1 VRLFKGL
8 GVMAAVGALSGCVS
22 GIPLVGSLCID
33 RPQARSGIIVNA
45 LLGCAMDS
53 VAAVPKPNMPLAFRN
68 ATAEFALDPM
78 GAGRAVDPGVPGRSI
93 GVGGPARPQAAA
105 PSLPRPA
112 PQTALSPAMS
122 PAQPAYAAPAAQ
134 AVLPPAPQPVLP
146 QQAQQLAAYSVPGRP
161 ATNPAQ
167 AAQAAPVIAV
177 GPERPAE
184 WWRLF
189 GSAELNRLE
198 QVALAN
204 NHDLRAAVARVQQAE
219 AVAGVAAAPLLPSLN
234 LNGRG
239 QSTAPNGG
247 VGNRV
252 PLPDGNSQRLYQ
264 IGVVASY
271 EIDFWGKNRATMESA
286 LASVQSS
293 VYDRETVA
301 MTLTADVASSYL
313 QYLALSDRLTVA
325 VSNVQNVTEVL
336 STVQKRFAIGEG
348 SEIEVQQQAT
358 ALAQSRAVVP
368 QIALAKE
375 QVRSRIATLIGIN
388 PDQLN
393 LIGASLIGLSLP
405 PPPRA
410 VPSALLAQR
419 PDLRKAEFD
428 LVSSN
433 ADIAA
438 ARGRLLPSF
447 TLSAETGYGA
457 NYLSAVFTPVGWYSI
472 LASSISG
479 VLFDNGKSL
488 SDIELRKAVSGERS
502 EAYRQRVLA
511 ALQDVE
517 DALASVRLSADVEAA
532 QQAALERASRAY
544 ELAQMGLQLGTSD
557 YLTILETERTR
568 YQIEDARVQARL
580 DRLSAAVSLFRSLG
594 GSTEA
599 PAG

>member
-1 VRLFKGL
+1 VRILKGL
-8 GVMAAVGALSGCVS
+8 GVVAVAGAVGGCVS
-22 GIPLVGSLCID
+22 GMPLVGNLCID

-45 LLGCAMDS
+45 LLGCPFET
-53 VAAVPKPNMPLAFRN
+53 VAAVPQPQMPTAFRN
-68 ATAEFALDPM
+68 ATAEFALDPL
-78 GAGRAVDPGVPGRSI
+78 GAGRAADPGVAARSI
-93 GVGGPARPQAAA
+93 GVGAA
-105 PSLPRPA
+105 PRPA
-112 PQTALSPAMS
+112 PAARAAVPTPPPAVRLNPPPVAAAAPQPVA
-122 PAQPAYAAPAAQ
+122 PAQPAQ
-134 AVLPPAPQPVLP
+134 
-146 QQAQQLAAYSVPGRP
+146 QQLAAYAVPARP

-167 AAQAAPVIAV
+167 AQAQAAPVVAV
-177 GPERPAE
+177 GPSRPAE

-204 NHDLRAAVARVQQAE
+204 NHDLLAAVARVQQAQ
-219 AVAGVAAAPLLPSLN
+219 AGAGIAAAPLLPSLN

-239 QSTAPNGG
+239 QATAPNGG

-271 EIDFWGKNRATMESA
+271 EIDFWGKNRAAMESA

-293 VYDRETVA
+293 IYDRETVA
-301 MTLTADVASSYL
+301 MTLTADIASSYV
-313 QYLALSDRLTVA
+313 QYLALADRLTVA

-336 STVQKRFAIGEG
+336 ATVQKRFAIGEG
-348 SEIEVQQQAT
+348 SDIEVQQQAT
-358 ALAQSRAVVP
+358 ALAQARAVVP

-375 QVRSRIATLIGIN
+375 QVRSRIATLIGVN

-393 LIGASLIGLSLP
+393 LTGASLVGLSLP
-405 PPPRA
+405 PAPRA
-410 VPSALLAQR
+410 VPSQLLAQR

-428 LVSSN
+428 LVASN

-457 NYLSAVFTPVGWYSI
+457 NYLTAVFTPAGWYSI

-479 VLFDNGKSL
+479 VLFDNGKSI
-488 SDIELRKAVSGERS
+488 SDIELRKAVSSERS
-502 EAYRQRVLA
+502 ETYRQRVLT

-517 DALASVRLSADVEAA
+517 DALANVRLSADVEAA
-532 QQAALERASRAY
+532 QQAALERATRAY

-580 DRLSAAVSLFRSLG
+580 DRMTAAVTLFRSLG

-599 PAG
+599 PSS

>member
-1 VRLFKGL
+1 LN
-8 GVMAAVGALSGCVS
+8 
-22 GIPLVGSLCID
+22 P
-33 RPQARSGIIVNA
+33 P
-45 LLGCAMDS
+45 
-53 VAAVPKPNMPLAFRN
+53 P
-68 ATAEFALDPM
+68 
-78 GAGRAVDPGVPGRSI
+78 
-93 GVGGPARPQAAA
+93 AAA
-105 PSLPRPA
+105 PVE
-112 PQTALSPAMS
+112 
-122 PAQPAYAAPAAQ
+122 AA
-134 AVLPPAPQPVLP
+134 APQPVAP
-146 QQAQQLAAYSVPGRP
+146 VQQQVAYAVPARP
-161 ATNPAQ
+161 VTNPAEAQ
-167 AAQAAPVIAV
+167 AQAAPIAAV
-177 GPERPAE
+177 GPSRPAD

-198 QVALAN
+198 EVALVN

-219 AVAGVAAAPLLPSLN
+219 AGAGIAAAPLLPSLN

-239 QSTAPNGG
+239 QATAPNGG

-271 EIDFWGKNRATMESA
+271 EIDFWGKNRAAMESA

-293 VYDRETVA
+293 IYDRETVA
-301 MTLTADVASSYL
+301 MTLTADIASSYI
-313 QYLALSDRLTVA
+313 QYLALADRLTVA

-336 STVQKRFAIGEG
+336 ATVQKRFAIGEG

-358 ALAQSRAVVP
+358 ALAQARAVVP

-375 QVRSRIATLIGIN
+375 QVRSRIATLIGVN

-393 LIGASLIGLSLP
+393 LTGASLVGLSLP
-405 PPPRA
+405 PAPRA
-410 VPSALLAQR
+410 VPSLLLAQR

-428 LVSSN
+428 LVASN

-457 NYLSAVFTPVGWYSI
+457 NYLTAVFTPVGWYSI

-479 VLFDNGKSL
+479 VLFDNGKSI
-488 SDIELRKAVSGERS
+488 SDIELRKAVSSERS
-502 EAYRQRVLA
+502 EAYRQRVLT

-517 DALASVRLSADVEAA
+517 DALANVRLSADVEAA
-532 QQAALERASRAY
+532 QQAALERATRAY

-580 DRLSAAVSLFRSLG
+580 DRMSAAVTLFRSLG

-599 PAG
+599 PSS